1 LRSGQI
7 TPQFKQFA
15 TYDIFWVA
23 ITGENM
29 RFFDIF
35 GIFLMLAVLQPVI
48 QKRMLESRRVAAIR
62 DFEQKRGSR
71 VILMIHRQESVSL
84 LGIPLSRFINIE
96 DSEQVLRAIRLT
108 PSDVPIDLILHTP
121 GGLVLATEQ
130 IARALLRHRAKVTV
144 FIPHYAM
151 SGGTMLAMAADE
163 IVMDENAVL
172 GPVDPQL
179 GSTPAASVIKVVEE
193 KPISEIDDQT
203 LVTADIARKA
213 MRQVQRFVRALLE
226 DEVPMQKIKPENV
239 DRIIE
244 ALTTG
249 RVTHDYPILL
259 EEATDLGLPITAG
272 LLPEIYSLM
281 ELYPQ
286 PASGRPSVQYIPL
299 PYETRPLPQTT
310 KK

>member
-1 LRSGQI
+1 MS
-7 TPQFKQFA
+7 
-15 TYDIFWVA
+15 
-23 ITGENM
+23 
-29 RFFDIF
+29 FFDIF
-35 GIFLMLAVLQPVI
+35 GIFLVISTLQPII
-48 QKRMLESRRVAAIR
+48 QRRVTESRRLNALR
-62 DFEQKRGSR
+62 DFEQKRSSR
-71 VILMIHRQESVSL
+71 VILLIHRQESISL

-108 PSDVPIDLILHTP
+108 PPDVPIDLILHTP

-130 IARALLRHRAKVTV
+130 IARALVRHRAKVTV

-179 GSTPAASVIKVVEE
+179 GNMPAASLLKVLEE

-213 MRQVQRFVRALLE
+213 IRQVQRFVRHLLE
-226 DEVPMQKIKPENV
+226 DDVPKQKIDPENV

-249 RVTHDYPILL
+249 QVTHDYPIVI
-259 EEATDLGLPITAG
+259 EEAKELGLPITAG
-272 LLPEIYSLM
+272 LPREIYSLM

-286 PASGRPSVQYIPL
+286 PMTGRPSVQYIPM
-299 PYETRPLPQTT
+299 PYQPRPLPQATDS
-310 KK
+310 